1 MAPVAERLVP
11 AEAAAAE
18 LDLSGDLGGG
28 RLDDV
33 AGVVEDHDRTFDDD
47 RARGLEGDGDGG
59 MGVVGGHCRNIRRKG
74 GRTERRKGVDGRR
87 STFRPSDLP
96 SCHAV
101 LNPSASSSRA
111 WTSAAAARSA
121 EAMPCAVTRGSAI
134 RWPR

>member
-28 RLDDV
+28 RLDDI
-33 AGVVEDHDRTFDDD
+33 AGVVEDHDRAFDDD
-47 RARGLEGDGDGG
+47 RARGLERDGDELTGFI
-59 MGVVGGHCRNIRRKG
+59 GGHWGNIRRKDG
-74 GRTERRKGVDGRR
+74 KTERRKVLETSL
-87 STFRPSDLP
+87 STFGPSVFP
-96 SCHAV
+96 SYAV
-101 LNPSASSSRA
+101 LNPSASSSKA
-111 WTSAAAARSA
+111 WNSAAPARSA